1 MHMRIDDSQIERLVA
16 WNRLR
21 LPDEASVLVRES
33 LREFMQLADGARALM
48 AWEEPEEPWLH
59 LAYLDHDTFRWTEQ
73 PPAKYEPLVHA
84 SLHGPFAAVDASAAG
99 ARVVRRSG
107 EDAEGGIEPIH
118 ALLVRDFSIHS
129 VLSVPFEGETAAG
142 RMFILD
148 LSLDAP
154 ESLFSAGEIAAALL
168 VARFD
173 HATYLRTAARE
184 AVGDERQ
191 RVARDLHDGL
201 LQSFTGVVLQLETVH
216 GILEDDPARA
226 RRLLTEVESM
236 IMADQRE
243 LRSYLEQLRPH
254 APRREPE
261 FDLRAQ
267 MAEFVK
273 RFQLQWTTTVE
284 LHYGALDP
292 LLAQSLGWETYRLI
306 TEALTNSARH
316 GGATRARVELQS
328 RDDRLLIVV
337 EDDGS
342 GFPFRGR
349 YNLTSL
355 MENHI
360 GPTSLCERVSAVNGD
375 MLVESTDTGSRL
387 EIEIPVGWRSE

>member
-1 MHMRIDDSQIERLVA
+1 MHINDSQIGRLVT
-16 WNRLR
+16 WSRLR
-21 LPDEASVLVRES
+21 LPDEAAVLVRES
-33 LREFMQLADGARALM
+33 MSAFMRLAGGSRALM

-59 LAYLDHDTFRWTEQ
+59 LAFLDHDAFSWTEQ

-84 SLHGPFAAVDASAAG
+84 SLDGAFAAVDASAADAG
-99 ARVVRRSG
+99 VMRSRGG
-107 EDAEGGIEPIH
+107 EAEIGIAPIH
-118 ALLVRDFSIHS
+118 PLLVRDFSIHR

-142 RMFILD
+142 RMFVLD
-148 LSLDAP
+148 LPLDVLEP
-154 ESLFSAGEIAAALL
+154 LFGAGELAASVL

-173 HATYLRTAARE
+173 HAARLRTAARE
-184 AVGDERQ
+184 AIGDERQ

-216 GILEDDPARA
+216 GILEEEPSRA
-226 RRLLTEVESM
+226 QRLLTEVESM

-243 LRSYLEQLRPH
+243 LRSYVEQLRPH
-254 APRREPE
+254 PPRLEPE

-267 MAEFVK
+267 LAEFVK
-273 RFQLQWTTTVE
+273 RFELQWPTTVDI
-284 LHYGALDP
+284 HFGALDP

-316 GGATRARVELQS
+316 GEATRARVDLHS
-328 RDDRLLIVV
+328 RDDRLLIVID
-337 EDDGS
+337 DDGS

-375 MLVESTDTGSRL
+375 MLLESTDSGSRL

>member
-1 MHMRIDDSQIERLVA
+1 MRIPQPQIEQLVA
-16 WNRLR
+16 WSRKR
-21 LPDEASVLVRES
+21 LPDEPAVLVRES
-33 LREFMQLADGARALM
+33 MSEFMRITGGTRALM
-48 AWEEPEEPWLH
+48 AWEEPDEPWLH
-59 LAYLDHDTFRWTEQ
+59 LAFLDRDVFRWTEQ

-84 SLHGPFAAVDASAAG
+84 SLDGAFAVVSGDDSSR
-99 ARVVRRSG
+99 RVVRRDGS
-107 EDAEGGIEPIH
+107 EAEAGIAPIH
-118 ALLVRDFSIHS
+118 SLLLRDFSIGS
-129 VLSVPFEGETAAG
+129 ALSVPFEGETATG
-142 RMFILD
+142 RVFILD
-148 LSLDAP
+148 IAFDNAD
-154 ESLFSAGEIAAALL
+154 SLFAVGELAGAILAARL
-168 VARFD
+168 D
-173 HATYLRTAARE
+173 HATYLRSAARD
-184 AVGDERQ
+184 AVRDERH

-254 APRREPE
+254 PPRHEPE

-267 MAEFVK
+267 MADFVK
-273 RFQLQWTTTVE
+273 RFEVQWPTTVE
-284 LHYGALDP
+284 LRYGTLDP

-316 GGATRARVELQS
+316 GEATRARVELQS
-328 RDDRLLIVV
+328 REDRLRIVI
-337 EDDGS
+337 DDNGT
-342 GFPFRGR
+342 GFPFRGQ

-355 MENHI
+355 MENNL
-360 GPTSLCERVSAVNGD
+360 GPTSLCERVAAVNGD
-375 MLVESTDTGSRL
+375 MLLESTDSGSRL

>member
-1 MHMRIDDSQIERLVA
+1 MRIPQRQIEQLVT
-16 WNRLR
+16 WSRKR
-21 LPDEASVLVRES
+21 LPDEPAVLVRES
-33 LREFMQLADGARALM
+33 MSEFMQLACGNRALM
-48 AWEEPEEPWLH
+48 AWEEPDEPWLH
-59 LAYLDHDTFRWTEQ
+59 LAFLDRDIFRWTEQ

-84 SLHGPFAAVDASAAG
+84 SLDGSFAVDHAHASTVH
-99 ARVVRRSG
+99 VVRSDGAKAESG
-107 EDAEGGIEPIH
+107 IAPIH
-118 ALLVRDFSIHS
+118 SLLVRDFSIES
-129 VLSVPFEGETAAG
+129 ALSVPVEGETATG
-142 RMFILD
+142 RIFVLD
-148 LSLDAP
+148 IALENF
-154 ESLFSAGEIAAALL
+154 ESLFPLGDLAAAILA
-168 VARFD
+168 ARLD
-173 HATYLRTAARE
+173 HATYLRSAARD
-184 AVGDERQ
+184 AVRDERH

-216 GILEDDPARA
+216 GILEEDPTRA
-226 RRLLTEVESM
+226 RRLLTEVEAM

-254 APRREPE
+254 PPRREPE

-273 RFQLQWTTTVE
+273 RFEVQWPTTVE
-284 LHYGALDP
+284 LQYGTLDP

-316 GGATRARVELQS
+316 GEATHARVELLS
-328 RDDRLLIVV
+328 RDDRLRIVID
-337 EDDGS
+337 DDGS

-349 YNLTSL
+349 YNLSAL
-355 MENHI
+355 MEKNI

-375 MLVESTDTGSRL
+375 MLLQSTDSGSRL